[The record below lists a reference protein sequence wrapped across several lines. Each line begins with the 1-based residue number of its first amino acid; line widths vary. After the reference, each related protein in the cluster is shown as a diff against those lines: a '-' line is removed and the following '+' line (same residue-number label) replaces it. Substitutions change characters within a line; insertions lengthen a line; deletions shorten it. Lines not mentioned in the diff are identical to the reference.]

1 MEDLPEEYTQH
12 NLPLVLLSG
21 LGLGD
26 GVLQDPNAKQSNG
39 TRLLINTPE
48 CVGER
53 VPQLLDQFVKRD
65 GSFSA
70 WNAGTLP
77 RPNLISGQDM
87 GLIRANDDSPRL
99 HPRYAG
105 MINVRNLSL
114 DILASASTGNANVHN
129 EID

>member
-26 GVLQDPNAKQSNG
+26 CVLQDPNAKQSNG
-39 TRLLINTPE
+39 TRLVINTPE

-53 VPQLLDQFVKRD
+53 APQLLDQFVKRD
-65 GSFSA
+65 GSLSA

-77 RPNLISGQDM
+77 GPGGS
-87 GLIRANDDSPRL
+87 IRYSMKPIGRVGTPL
-99 HPRYAG
+99 YW
-105 MINVRNLSL
+105 V
-114 DILASASTGNANVHN
+114 
-129 EID
+129 

>member
-48 CVGER
+48 CVGEK

-65 GSFSA
+65 GRFSA

-77 RPNLISGQDM
+77 GPG
-87 GLIRANDDSPRL
+87 GFIRYHMKPIGRVNMPSYWGIVNDS
-99 HPRYAG
+99 
-105 MINVRNLSL
+105 N
-114 DILASASTGNANVHN
+114 
-129 EID
+129 ID